1 MEGFRQVIKGWLG
14 KVLLGIV
21 VVLFSLYGA
30 ESLMVVFT
38 KPKPVASV
46 NGEEITEALLTQRV
60 DSERSR
66 LLSRMG
72 DNPNLDLVDPDNLRP
87 QVLQSLIDRYL
98 VSDLVEEMGLV
109 APQPLLGEWIRS
121 MPQFQ
126 VDGVYSQSVFDATIA
141 QMGYSP
147 GQFLKEISR
156 DYTVTQLRKSLM
168 DTSLLSPNQI
178 DYLMRLQDQERSFRY
193 SVIKHQEK
201 LDSVEL
207 VSGSVAEYYENNKDA
222 FQRQEQVQVDYV
234 EFSASNFLEEV
245 SVEEAS
251 LIEAYDELVAELQS
265 DENAE
270 RKVSHILISVDD
282 DVSEDEARAL
292 AVSLRQQLAD
302 VESEQSDLDKLFSD
316 LAKEYSDDPG
326 SAESGGDL
334 GYSAKGLFVP
344 EFEDALWSMQ
354 VNDISEPVKTE
365 YGFHIIRMLDERK
378 PDIPSFEDE
387 RERLRSQLANDFAQE
402 KYIDELEQF
411 QTAVFESDD
420 LKSVADQFGL
430 SVQTSPVLTREGR
443 LAPPFDDQGLA
454 SLAFNEEVLDG
465 FNSEVLEIDDGK
477 AFVLHLR
484 EYIPASLKPLAD
496 VRGQIETL
504 LKQKEASGL
513 AMKHGREII
522 AEMRSGLSLEAANE
536 TYGLQWV
543 SMESVKRSAGG
554 APPLVMQTV
563 FAMPK
568 PATLPEATVQSSI
581 EGVVVDSDF
590 VVVILEEVQ
599 SDQDESS
606 EPETIAQ
613 EREEMR
619 GFLEGQMG
627 RFDFQDFFNYFQ
639 QSADIDVNL
648 KPASDLE

>member
-402 KYIDELEQF
+402 KFIDELEQF
-411 QTAVFESDD
+411 KTAVFESDD